1 MGFTKQLLEEMNAF
15 DYAGVLEEM
24 GPDDL
29 DLQLPQAPQQ
39 VYHKAVTLDV
49 SGSMTIHL
57 ERLEQ
62 LKKNE
67 SKI

>member
-1 MGFTKQLLEEMNAF
+1 MTFTKEEMMEFEAF

-29 DLQLPQAPQQ
+29 DLQLPEAPQQ

-62 LKKNE
+62 LKKDE
-67 SKI
+67 SKL